1 MSTPTLTDTSY
12 LVLGLVAGE
21 GPVTSYDLKRLVGES
36 VGYFWSFPH
45 SQLYAEP
52 ARLAAAGLLSEE
64 QEQSGRRRRTYRI
77 TAGGREALAAWLRDP
92 DCGMRELRD
101 PGLLKLFFA
110 GLAEPEDVAALA
122 RAQVE
127 AHADRLA
134 LYQRFEKELAAD
146 PDRDPGTASVRMG
159 LYVEQAAVRFWSEIA
174 EELGAP
180 PGGAPTPPRSRPG
193 PPRRWG

>member
-52 ARLAAAGLLSEE
+52 ARLSAAGLLSEE

-77 TAGGREALAAWLRDP
+77 TASGREALAAWLRDP

-110 GLAEPEDVAALA
+110 GLAESGDVAALA
-122 RAQVE
+122 RAQLE
-127 AHADRLA
+127 AHTDRLA
-134 LYQRFEKELAAD
+134 LYRRFEEQLSAE
-146 PDRDPGTASVRMG
+146 PDRNPGTVSVRMG

-174 EELGAP
+174 DELGSS
-180 PGGAPTPPRSRPG
+180 PGQAPTPRRSRPQH
-193 PPRRWG
+193 PPRWG